1 VDLPGIDRWVGTQSA
16 PSVIAEVPV
25 VDPEDGLRA
34 EGRQAIFML
43 HSTAHWQK
51 TVHGY
56 SGFRSPNHTRLYAQ
70 LWRFPTLES
79 LRALA
84 DFGVTRIIVH
94 SDAYDPGDWRSV
106 EARIRN
112 FPDWLRVE
120 HVDGEGL
127 AYALHRPEGR

>member
-1 VDLPGIDRWVGTQSA
+1 VATQSA

-25 VDPEDGLRA
+25 VDPADALRA

-56 SGFRSPNHTRLYAQ
+56 SGFRSPVHTNLYAH
-70 LWRFPTLES
+70 LWRFPTEEG

-94 SDAYDPGDWRSV
+94 ADAYEPADWREIDV
-106 EARIRN
+106 RIGQ
-112 FPDWLRVE
+112 FTDWLTLE
-120 HVDGEGL
+120 HVEGINRS
-127 AYALHRPEGR
+127 YALRRPEGR